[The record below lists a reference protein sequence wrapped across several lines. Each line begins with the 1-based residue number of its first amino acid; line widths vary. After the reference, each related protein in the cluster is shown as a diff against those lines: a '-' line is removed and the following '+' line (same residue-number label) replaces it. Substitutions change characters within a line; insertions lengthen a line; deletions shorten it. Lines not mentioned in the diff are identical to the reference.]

1 MWRWWSY
8 ALGRKE
14 GRSQSDADAI
24 ALIRTVILLMYMT
37 TNCFIIAGVIRH
49 WNDNQSGTV
58 AELVDAPD
66 LKSVAHWEREGSS
79 PSSPTRSLSSAVE
92 LLVYTESVGG
102 SIPSASMGL

>member
-14 GRSQSDADAI
+14 GRSQKDADAI

-49 WNDNQSGTV
+49 WNSNEKRSIV
-58 AELVDAPD
+58 
-66 LKSVAHWEREGSS
+66 S
-79 PSSPTRSLSSAVE
+79 PMRDDIQ
-92 LLVYTESVGG
+92 LLRQEIYR
-102 SIPSASMGL
+102 

>member
-14 GRSQSDADAI
+14 GRSQKDADAI

-49 WNDNQSGTV
+49 WNNR
-58 AELVDAPD
+58 PD
-66 LKSVAHWEREGSS
+66 
-79 PSSPTRSLSSAVE
+79 SSAVE
-92 LLVYTESVGG
+92 HLVYTEIVGG
-102 SIPSASMGL
+102 SIPSPGIGL